1 MNLINIYD
9 QFYFIVIMKEIVKER
24 NFTIELENDFVFI
37 QQNIRANILSS
48 KFYLWRILWYHYV
61 IYKINRNVYK
71 KKYIIWW

>member
-48 KFYLWRILWYHYV
+48 KFLFVKNIMISLC
-61 IYKINRNVYK
+61 
-71 KKYIIWW
+71 YI